1 MTGQALP
8 PPDDSLANRRA
19 ALLLRATLDSTA
31 DGILVVGPKQEILLR
46 NQQFLRMWNIPPHLA
61 QAQTPELL
69 PFIRDQLKNPA
80 QSMRDLEA
88 LFRSPDAQGF
98 KLIECADGRV
108 FERFTSVMQLEDG
121 VSARVLNFRDITERV
136 AAEQEARE
144 AKEAAETA
152 NRAKSDFLD
161 NVSHEIRTP
170 LNGVLG
176 LTRLLLSEDL
186 SARQRR
192 YVQLADASAASL
204 LELIEDLLDLGK
216 IESGR
221 MELEFAPFR
230 LEELLDDLHDIYRL
244 RAQEKGLRFV
254 FEVDAGVPHAVQGD
268 AGRLRQI
275 LNNLLSNALK
285 FTAAGEFGL
294 LVGRSAL
301 GRGSD
306 MLRFTV
312 HDTGIGI
319 PFEVQQRLFTR
330 FTQADRATSRRYGGT
345 GLGLAIVK
353 QLTDMMGGTIL
364 LQSEPG
370 RGTSVRCE
378 LPLPPLP
385 PERVPT
391 RWPDTQAPPLRPH
404 AARVLVAEDNET
416 NQVVVRGLLA
426 QAGYR
431 DVTVVGDGVEA
442 LAAMAAADYDLV
454 LMDCR
459 MPRMDGY
466 EAARRLRA
474 QGFTQPIIALTANA
488 AAGERERCLAW
499 GMNEYLSKPI
509 DAAQLARVLAEWTGQ
524 APPLDARARDASPA
538 AARAA
543 APPPFASGAVF
554 DRAQALD
561 RLGGDE
567 ELLRVALGAFRENT
581 PQVLQSA
588 RAALAAGAAPDVR
601 RHLHSLAG
609 SASMVG
615 GTPLH
620 ALAKELEAEAADGA
634 LITVQAR
641 LGELDALLARFLEEA
656 GSAGQG

>member
-1 MTGQALP
+1 MTDSQPPLP
-8 PPDDSLANRRA
+8 SEESLASA
-19 ALLLRATLDSTA
+19 AGAAALLRATLEATA
-31 DGILVVGPKQEILLR
+31 DGILVVNPRFEILLR
-46 NQQFLRMWNIPPHLA
+46 NRQFLRMWKIPQRLA
-61 QAQTPELL
+61 QAQTQELL
-69 PFIRDQLKNPA
+69 PYIRDQLKDPE
-80 QSMRDLEA
+80 QSMRQLDA
-88 LFRSPDAQGF
+88 LFRSPDAEGF
-98 KLIECADGRV
+98 AAIECADGRV
-108 FERFTSVMQLEDG
+108 FERYTTVMQLEHG
-121 VSARVLNFRDITERV
+121 ASARVLSFRDVTARV

-176 LTRLLLSEDL
+176 LTRLLLAEGL
-186 SARQRR
+186 TPRQRH
-192 YVQLADASAASL
+192 YVELADASASSL

-221 MELEFAPFR
+221 MELEPAPFR
-230 LEELLDDLHDIYRL
+230 LDELLDELHDLYRL
-244 RAQEKGLRFV
+244 RAQESELRFV
-254 FEVDAGVPHAVQGD
+254 LEVDPKVPQAVRGD

-285 FTAAGEFGL
+285 FTAHGEFGL
-294 LVGRSAL
+294 MVGRSVVGAAS
-301 GRGSD
+301 G

-312 HDTGIGI
+312 YDTGIGI
-319 PFEVQQRLFTR
+319 PFPVQQRLFSR
-330 FTQADRATSRRYGGT
+330 FSQADRATGRRYGGT

-370 RGTSVRCE
+370 RGTSVRFE
-378 LPLPPLP
+378 LPLPEVAAGSVPARTHVQQAAPSP
-385 PERVPT
+385 PPPRPT
-391 RWPDTQAPPLRPH
+391 
-404 AARVLVAEDNET
+404 RVLVAEDNET

-426 QAGYR
+426 QAGYH
-431 DVTVVGDGVEA
+431 DVTIVGDGEQAVDAAA
-442 LAAMAAADYDLV
+442 LADYDLV

-466 EAARRLRA
+466 EASRQLRA

-499 GMNEYLSKPI
+499 GMNEYLAKPI
-509 DAAQLARVLAEWTGQ
+509 DAARLAQVLAEWTGQ
-524 APPLDARARDASPA
+524 PAPANVQAPAAKPA
-538 AARAA
+538 AAPAA
-543 APPPFASGAVF
+543 DRVF
-554 DRAQALD
+554 DRAQALE

-567 ELLRVALGAFRENT
+567 ELLRVALDAFADNA
-581 PQVLQSA
+581 PQVLQWA
-588 RAALAAGAAPDVR
+588 RTALATGAATDLR

-615 GTPLH
+615 GIPLH
-620 ALAKELEAEAADGA
+620 RLAKELEGQAEAGA
-634 LITVQAR
+634 
-641 LGELDALLARFLEEA
+641 LEEA
-656 GSAGQG
+656 GSGLEELASLLSRFLAEAALAAEG

>member
-1 MTGQALP
+1 MTEPQVPFPSAE
-8 PPDDSLANRRA
+8 SFANTPA
-19 ALLLRATLDSTA
+19 AAALLRATLDATA
-31 DGILVVGPKQEILLR
+31 DGILVVNRELEILLR
-46 NQQFLRMWNIPPHLA
+46 NQQFLRMWKIPPHLA
-61 QAQTPELL
+61 QAQTSELL
-69 PFIRDQLKNPA
+69 PFIRDQLKNPE
-80 QSMRDLEA
+80 QSMRQLDA
-88 LFRSPDAQGF
+88 LFRSADAQGF
-98 KLIECADGRV
+98 SQLECADGRV
-108 FERFTSVMQLEDG
+108 FERYTTVMHLADG
-121 VSARVLNFRDITERV
+121 TSARVLSFRDITARV
-136 AAEQEARE
+136 AAEKEARE

-186 SARQRR
+186 GERQRR
-192 YVQLADASAASL
+192 YVELADASASSL

-221 MELEFAPFR
+221 MELESTPFR
-230 LEELLDDLHDIYRL
+230 LDELLEDVHDIYRL
-244 RAQEKGLRFV
+244 RAREQGLRFTL
-254 FEVDAGVPHAVQGD
+254 EVDPKVPQAVRGD
-268 AGRLRQI
+268 AGRLRQV

-285 FTAAGEFGL
+285 FTAQGEFGL
-294 LVGRSAL
+294 MVGRSVL
-301 GRGSD
+301 GRGSG

-312 HDTGIGI
+312 YDTGIGI

-330 FTQADRATSRRYGGT
+330 FTQADRATGRRYGGT

-378 LPLPPLP
+378 LPLPEAAPGD
-385 PERVPT
+385 VPA
-391 RWPDTQAPPLRPH
+391 RAPAQT
-404 AARVLVAEDNET
+404 AAPAPRRATRVLVAEDNQT

-426 QAGYR
+426 QAGYQ
-431 DVTVVGDGVEA
+431 DVTVVGDGEEV
-442 LAAMAAADYDLV
+442 LAAVAAAEFDLV

-459 MPRMDGY
+459 MPRIDGY
-466 EAARRLRA
+466 EASRRLRA
-474 QGFTQPIIALTANA
+474 QGFTPPIIALTANA

-509 DAAQLARVLAEWTGQ
+509 DPARLAQVLAEWTGQ
-524 APPLDARARDASPA
+524 PPRDAPAAPGTGAPAASPA
-538 AARAA
+538 ASAVPLHG
-543 APPPFASGAVF
+543 APCAF
-554 DRAQALD
+554 DREQALE

-567 ELLRVALGAFRENT
+567 ELLGVALAAFRDNA
-581 PQVLQSA
+581 PQVLQAA
-588 RAALAAGAAPDVR
+588 RTALQAGAATDLR

-615 GTPLH
+615 GASLH
-620 ALAKELEAEAADGA
+620 QLAKALEAQADAGA
-634 LITVQAR
+634 LPAVQAR
-641 LGELDALLARFLEEA
+641 MHEIEALLARFLEEA
-656 GSAGQG
+656 RD

>member
-1 MTGQALP
+1 MTEPQEPLP
-8 PPDDSLANRRA
+8 SAESLANAPGA
-19 ALLLRATLDSTA
+19 AALLRATLDATA
-31 DGILVVGPKQEILLR
+31 DGILVVSPAFEILLR
-46 NQQFLRMWNIPPHLA
+46 NRQFLRMWNVPPRLA
-61 QAQTPELL
+61 QAGAGELL
-69 PFIRDQLKNPA
+69 PHIRSQLKDPE
-80 QSMRDLEA
+80 QSMRQLDA
-88 LFRSPDAQGF
+88 LFRSPDAQGYGQ
-98 KLIECADGRV
+98 LECADGRV
-108 FERFTSVMQLEDG
+108 FERYTTVMQLAHG
-121 VSARVLNFRDITERV
+121 ASARVLSFRDISARV
-136 AAEQEARE
+136 AAEKEARE

-161 NVSHEIRTP
+161 NMSHEIRTP

-176 LTRLLLSEDL
+176 LTRLLLSENL

-192 YVQLADASAASL
+192 YVELADASASSL
-204 LELIEDLLDLGK
+204 MELIEDLLDLGK

-221 MELEFAPFR
+221 MELQSAPFR
-230 LEELLDDLHDIYRL
+230 LDELLDDLHDIYRL

-254 FEVDAGVPHAVQGD
+254 LEVDPKVPLAVRGD

-285 FTAAGEFGL
+285 FTAQGEFGL
-294 LVGRSAL
+294 MVGRSLA
-301 GRGSD
+301 GRGNG

-312 HDTGIGI
+312 YDTGIGI

-330 FTQADRATSRRYGGT
+330 FTQADRATGRRYGGT

-353 QLTDMMGGTIL
+353 QLTDMLGGTIL

-378 LPLPPLP
+378 LPLQELPLD
-385 PERVPT
+385 RVPA
-391 RWPDTQAPPLRPH
+391 RLH
-404 AARVLVAEDNET
+404 AQQPAQVPRSAKRVLVAEDNET

-426 QAGYR
+426 QAGYHE
-431 DVTVVGDGVEA
+431 VTIVADGEEVV
-442 LAAMAAADYDLV
+442 AAAAAGGYDLV

-466 EAARRLRA
+466 EATRRLRA

-488 AAGERERCLAW
+488 APGERERCLAW

-509 DAAQLARVLAEWTGQ
+509 DAAQLAHVLAEWTGQ
-524 APPLDARARDASPA
+524 ALAPAAPAPASGPPAAPAAPLD
-538 AARAA
+538 
-543 APPPFASGAVF
+543 F
-554 DRAQALD
+554 DRAEALE

-567 ELLRVALGAFRENT
+567 ELLRVALGAFADNA
-581 PQVLQSA
+581 PHVLQWA
-588 RAALAAGAAPDVR
+588 RASLAAAAATDLR

-615 GTPLH
+615 AASVH
-620 ALAKELEAEAADGA
+620 RLARELEAQAEAGA
-634 LITVQAR
+634 LSPVGAA
-641 LGELDALLARFLEEA
+641 LDELESLLARFLAEA
-656 GSAGQG
+656 GTGEG